1 MNFKNLFTALVVL
14 FFVYGKVNGQ
24 TVSPWRIHE
33 GNEGVVQFMNAFN
46 GDPRAYDKMKI
57 PAKDDAGWKDAPKDA
72 NGNVYLDRSSTLRCL
87 QELDF
92 TYFETTV
99 NIPANMTVNEFK
111 VSYDKA
117 DDGARIYFFNSK
129 FPGGTFD
136 PTADLIISQGRDN
149 TGSVNLKD
157 KIAAGDN
164 RVVIVQF
171 DDCADRNSVHNI
183 KIAVNGKQIAPAVA
197 SKAQASTIKSD
208 PNGGVTIFEH
218 LNYGGRKCSFGV
230 GSYDITASEY
240 NDIISSIKVMS
251 GWKVTIFEHWKTS
264 GAQVEITSDV
274 ADLNTFKFNDIMSG
288 LVVERVSSS
297 AGVNIAKGKQCK
309 ASSEAYGGVASRA
322 CDGNTNGA
330 FGQNSCTHTK
340 DENDPWWEIDLGSIY
355 DVSKITIWNRT
366 DECCWNRLQGFYV
379 MCSETAITSN
389 STSAEWQY
397 KGGSC
402 SFNSASQTNLS
413 LDGNKRCRYIRV
425 CIPGSM
431 KVLSLAE
438 VEVFGQVS
446 KNQTAT
452 AVTTSSSSKGSAGVN
467 IAKGKQC
474 KASSEAYGGVASRAC
489 DGNTNGAFG
498 QNSCT
503 HTNDENDPWWEL
515 DLGAI
520 YDVSKINIWNRT
532 DECCWNRLQGFY
544 VMCSET
550 AITSNSTASEWQYKG
565 GSCSFSSASQ
575 TNLSL
580 EGNKRCRYVRVCIPG
595 SMKVLSLAEVEVF
608 GQVSKNQTATAVTT
622 SSSSKGSAGGGAS
635 ISTGKQC
642 KASSVAHGG
651 VASRACDGNTN
662 GAYGQNSC
670 THTNDENDPWWEVDL
685 GAIYD
690 VSKITIWNRTDECC
704 WNRLQGF
711 YVMCSET
718 AITSNSTASEWQ
730 YKGGS
735 CSFSSASQTSLSL
748 DGNKRCRYIRVCIPG
763 NMKVLSLAEVEVFGQ
778 LSKEQTAS
786 ATATAAAAT
795 SLPDKFKVLAF
806 SVHEGKQEQDKYWFA
821 INNGGSRGSILS
833 TSKLVNGSKWM
844 EIQRMDLGNNVFA
857 FKVNNAGDDMY
868 LVARDNKEVHI
879 EKAAGGKVPEGAK
892 FKTVA
897 ALTSS
902 KGANANNFR
911 SFESVKFA
919 GHFLRHSGYVLFVH
933 TNNNTELFKQDAS
946 WLIEKM

>member
-14 FFVYGKVNGQ
+14 FFVYGKVNSQ

-57 PAKDDAGWKDAPKDA
+57 PAKDDTGWKDAPKDA

-183 KIAVNGKQIAPAVA
+183 KIAVNGKQITPEVVKTASAAVKPAPAVA
-197 SKAQASTIKSD
+197 LKSD
-208 PNGGVTIFEH
+208 PKGGVTIYEH
-218 LNYGGRKCSFGV
+218 INFGGRTCSFGV
-230 GSYDITASEY
+230 GTYDITATEY

-251 GWKVTIFEHWKTS
+251 GWKVTIYEHWQTT
-264 GAQVEITSDV
+264 GANVEITSDV
-274 ADLNTFKFNDIMSG
+274 ADLNSVKFNDIMSG
-288 LVVERVSSS
+288 LVVERVSASS
-297 AGVNIAKGKQCK
+297 AGGVSVAKGKQCK
-309 ASSEAYGGVASRA
+309 ASSVAYGGVASRA

-330 FGQNSCTHTK
+330 FG
-340 DENDPWWEIDLGSIY
+340 LG
-355 DVSKITIWNRT
+355 
-366 DECCWNRLQGFYV
+366 
-379 MCSETAITSN
+379 
-389 STSAEWQY
+389 
-397 KGGSC
+397 
-402 SFNSASQTNLS
+402 
-413 LDGNKRCRYIRV
+413 
-425 CIPGSM
+425 
-431 KVLSLAE
+431 
-438 VEVFGQVS
+438 
-446 KNQTAT
+446 
-452 AVTTSSSSKGSAGVN
+452 
-467 IAKGKQC
+467 
-474 KASSEAYGGVASRAC
+474 
-489 DGNTNGAFG
+489 
-498 QNSCT
+498 
-503 HTNDENDPWWEL
+503 
-515 DLGAI
+515 
-520 YDVSKINIWNRT
+520 
-532 DECCWNRLQGFY
+532 
-544 VMCSET
+544 
-550 AITSNSTASEWQYKG
+550 
-565 GSCSFSSASQ
+565 
-575 TNLSL
+575 
-580 EGNKRCRYVRVCIPG
+580 
-595 SMKVLSLAEVEVF
+595 
-608 GQVSKNQTATAVTT
+608 
-622 SSSSKGSAGGGAS
+622 
-635 ISTGKQC
+635 
-642 KASSVAHGG
+642 
-651 VASRACDGNTN
+651 
-662 GAYGQNSC
+662 SC

-685 GAIYD
+685 GSIYD

-748 DGNKRCRYIRVCIPG
+748 DGNKRCRYVRICIPG
-763 NMKVLSLAEVEVFGQ
+763 SMKVLSLAEVEVFGQVSKNQTATAITTASSSKTSVGGGSNLCVGKQCKASSVAYGGVASRACDGNTNGVFGQNSCTHTNDENDPWWEVDLGSIYDVSKITIWNRTDECCWNRLQGFYVMCSETAITSNSTASEWQYKGGSCSFSIASQTNLSLDGNKRCRYVRICIPGSMKVLSLAEVEVFGQ
-778 LSKEQTAS
+778 LAKDQTVKAN
-786 ATATAAAAT
+786 TAAAAT

-806 SVHEGKQEQDKYWFA
+806 SVHQGKQEQDKYWFA
-821 INNGGSRGSILS
+821 TANGNTRGSILS

-844 EIQRMDLGNNVFA
+844 EIQHMDLGGNVFA
-857 FKVNNAGDDMY
+857 FKVMNAGDDMY

-892 FKTVA
+892 FKTVS
-897 ALTSS
+897 ALTTA
-902 KGANANNFR
+902 KNANANDFR
-911 SFESVKFA
+911 SFESVKFG
-919 GHFLRHSGYVLFVH
+919 GHFLRHAGYVLFVH
-933 TNNNTELFKQDAS
+933 PNDNSELFKQDAS